1 MSKLHNRKKEVV
13 IMKKRI
19 RLVVI
24 LLAAIVLLCGI
35 VGTQAALAKKYRIA
49 YLSPSFDISD
59 AWERIW
65 IAMQYRLDE
74 LGVDYELITLATSS
88 HVAHEEQLN
97 QVESVIMR
105 GVDYVMLG
113 PTAFDA
119 CVPALKA
126 LGEAGVPVVVYNYT
140 QAHEDPEAKGAVIQY
155 IGFDHGFGGRLV
167 GAWIATHLSGKGEIA
182 VIYGAP
188 GPISDGRGGEAIKVL
203 DLFPDIEVVFEYYAD
218 FNRVKAYEATNDLL
232 MAQPDINVIYCC
244 STAMAL
250 GAASS
255 VAEVGKSDQIAVLG
269 FGCTGEELEAIRK
282 GTMAASP
289 LRLIDDSGVGIADAF
304 YAHMQGKKIPQIW
317 SGPFVMVDNYEEGKG
332 WYERA
337 TRISKPIMGR

>member
-1 MSKLHNRKKEVV
+1 
-13 IMKKRI
+13 MKKRT
-19 RLVVI
+19 RLLFI
-24 LLAAIVLLCGI
+24 LLAAVLLVSGM

-65 IAMQYRLDE
+65 VAMQYRLDE
-74 LGVDYELITLATSS
+74 LGVDYELVALATSS
-88 HVAHEEQLN
+88 HVAHEEQLS
-97 QVESVIMR
+97 QVESVIAR

-113 PTAFDA
+113 PTAFDG

-140 QAHEDPEAKGAVIQY
+140 QAHEDPEARAAVIQY

-167 GAWIATHLSGKGEIA
+167 GAWIATHVNGKGTVA

-203 DLFPDIEVVFEYYAD
+203 DLFPDIEIVFEYYAD
-218 FNRVKAYEATNDLL
+218 FNRMKGYEATSNLL
-232 MAQPDINVIYCC
+232 MAQPDVDVIYCC

-250 GAASS
+250 GAASA
-255 VAEVGKSDQIAVLG
+255 VDEVGKSDQIAVLG
-269 FGCTGEELEAIRK
+269 FGCTGEEVEAIGK

-289 LRLIDDSGVGIADAF
+289 LRMIDDSGVGIADAF

-317 SGPFVMVDNYEEGKG
+317 SGPFIMVDDYEEGQKH
-332 WYERA
+332 YEAA
-337 TRISKPIMGR
+337 TRISKPIMGH